1 MILVTMHEAKTNLSK
16 LVKESLEGEEVVI
29 ARGSKPLVKLVP
41 VTPSSKQRR
50 LGGCPGLILQI
61 DDDFDAPLGD
71 FAEYV

>member
-50 LGGCPGLILQI
+50 LGGCPGLILHI

>member
-50 LGGCPGLILQI
+50 LGGCPGLILRM
-61 DDDFDAPLGD
+61 DDDFNAQAGD
-71 FAEYV
+71 FSGYV